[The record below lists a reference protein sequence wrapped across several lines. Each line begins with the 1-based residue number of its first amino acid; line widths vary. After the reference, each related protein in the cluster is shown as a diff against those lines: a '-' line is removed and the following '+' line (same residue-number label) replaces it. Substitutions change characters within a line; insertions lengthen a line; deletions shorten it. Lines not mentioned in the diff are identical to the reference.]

1 MTNALPPEVAGLI
14 SNSEAGAAAVA
25 VSDMSVG
32 EKKIQEAI
40 VLQFWILVKQFSM
53 RYCRQAV
60 IRFTAC
66 DSPSPMPE
74 YLHKILNIPHNDSA
88 ESTLARHVE
97 ELLDLLAQASCQA
110 EDLHASK
117 AQQFYERLYDGAVEE
132 ANHMLGF
139 DVQIMG
145 TMNGSGEKKSTE
157 LTT

>member
-1 MTNALPPEVAGLI
+1 MTNALPPEVAGSI

-25 VSDMSVG
+25 VLDISVW

-40 VLQFWILVKQFSM
+40 VVQFWILVKQLPV

-74 YLHKILNIPHNDSA
+74 YLHKILNIPHEDSA

-97 ELLDLLAQASCQA
+97 ELLDLLAQASYQA

-117 AQQFYERLYDGAVEE
+117 AQQFYERLYDGAIEE
-132 ANHMLGF
+132 ANHSLGF
-139 DVQIMG
+139 DIQIMG
-145 TMNGSGEKKSTE
+145 TIDSV
-157 LTT
+157 